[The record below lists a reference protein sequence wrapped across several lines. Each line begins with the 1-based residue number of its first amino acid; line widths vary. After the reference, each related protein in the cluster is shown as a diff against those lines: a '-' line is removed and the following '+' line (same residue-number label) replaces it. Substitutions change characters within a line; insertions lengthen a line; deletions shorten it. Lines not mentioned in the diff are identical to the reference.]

1 MNEEFKR
8 EIIIDNY
15 QNPMN
20 KELIDD
26 DSYLKVNQASES
38 CIDNLDFMMKIEDNI
53 VKDIRFDGEACAI
66 STSATSIMIRLLIG
80 KNVSEV
86 KKILM
91 NYKNMIEEKEY
102 DKDLLKDL
110 NIYDNISKQ
119 ANRIKCALL
128 PMVAINKML
137 DQLDGEWDWWLKNV
151 L

>member
-1 MNEEFKR
+1 MNEELKR

-80 KNVSEV
+80 KNIDEV
-86 KKILM
+86 IKILI
-91 NYKNMIEEKEY
+91 NYKNMVEEKDY
-102 DKDLLKDL
+102 DKDVLKDL
-110 NIYDNISKQ
+110 IIYDNISKQ
-119 ANRIKCALL
+119 PNRIKCALL

-137 DQLDGEWDWWLKNV
+137 DQLDKE
-151 L
+151 

>member
-1 MNEEFKR
+1 MNEELKR

-80 KNVSEV
+80 KSVSEV
-86 KKILM
+86 KNILM
-91 NYKNMIEEKEY
+91 NYKNMIEEKDY
-102 DKDLLKDL
+102 DKELLKEL

-119 ANRIKCALL
+119 ANRIKCAML

-137 DQLDGEWDWWLKNV
+137 DQLDGE
-151 L
+151 

>member
-1 MNEEFKR
+1 MNEELKR

-20 KELIDD
+20 KELIED

-80 KNVSEV
+80 KSIDEV
-86 KKILM
+86 INILT
-91 NYKNMIEEKEY
+91 NYKNMIEEKDY
-102 DKDLLKDL
+102 DKELLKDL

-119 ANRIKCALL
+119 PNRIKCALL

-137 DQLDGEWDWWLKNV
+137 DQLKKE
-151 L
+151 

>member
-1 MNEEFKR
+1 MNEELKR

-20 KELIDD
+20 KELIKD

-80 KNVSEV
+80 KSVDEIIN
-86 KKILM
+86 ILN
-91 NYKNMIEEKEY
+91 NYKNMIEEKDY
-102 DKDLLKDL
+102 DKDLLKEL

-119 ANRIKCALL
+119 PNRIKCAML

-137 DQLDGEWDWWLKNV
+137 DQLNKE
-151 L
+151 